1 MSSDQQGDEVCNI
14 CKRRFT
20 TVQQLEHHK
29 KILAHHDPPPA
40 ASTASS
46 DAAASTS
53 GGGDYTC
60 QFCDEVCSSDAALKN
75 HENECK
81 IALEIVASRNA
92 SPTLTKKKVKTVRT
106 STSTSCTP
114 GSVNMALALN

>member
-14 CKRRFT
+14 CKRRFA
-20 TVQQLEHHK
+20 TVEELEHHK

-40 ASTASS
+40 ASTASG
-46 DAAASTS
+46 DTAASTS
-53 GGGDYTC
+53 GDDFTC
-60 QFCDEVCSSDAALKN
+60 QFCDEVCSSEAALKN

-106 STSTSCTP
+106 RTSTSCTP
-114 GSVNMALALN
+114 SSVNMALALN